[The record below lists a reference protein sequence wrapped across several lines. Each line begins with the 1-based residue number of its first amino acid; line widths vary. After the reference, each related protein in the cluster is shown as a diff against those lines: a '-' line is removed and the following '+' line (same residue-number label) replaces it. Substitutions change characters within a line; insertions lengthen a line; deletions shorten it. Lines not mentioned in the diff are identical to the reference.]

1 MFIGAHVTAINLHGE
16 EVTGVIEK
24 ILINTVIIR
33 KDMDAVLIK
42 KKEIKAIMDEPSIAK
57 KTVIGRKTICN
68 SEETSM
74 MSSKHK
80 VKLKTMNYRNK
91 WILQQK
97 VRKTIYSLRKYE
109 N

>member
-57 KTVIGRKTICN
+57 KTVIGRKTI
-68 SEETSM
+68 
-74 MSSKHK
+74 
-80 VKLKTMNYRNK
+80 
-91 WILQQK
+91 
-97 VRKTIYSLRKYE
+97 
-109 N
+109 